1 VSGKF
6 LFLSAASTNFFSC
19 SSAAKSGGQWRIG
32 ASLGGGHSSLRPTEP
47 IRSRRQTHAD
57 GMPFR
62 KRSFPV
68 GQLNQIKLR
77 IEEKIKADGLN
88 ATDVKGKIAL
98 KSGKL
103 LAFINEGTPDDPAAI
118 QKLRQAAKEILNI
131 NL

>member
-1 VSGKF
+1 
-6 LFLSAASTNFFSC
+6 
-19 SSAAKSGGQWRIG
+19 
-32 ASLGGGHSSLRPTEP
+32 
-47 IRSRRQTHAD
+47 
-57 GMPFR
+57 M
-62 KRSFPV
+62 